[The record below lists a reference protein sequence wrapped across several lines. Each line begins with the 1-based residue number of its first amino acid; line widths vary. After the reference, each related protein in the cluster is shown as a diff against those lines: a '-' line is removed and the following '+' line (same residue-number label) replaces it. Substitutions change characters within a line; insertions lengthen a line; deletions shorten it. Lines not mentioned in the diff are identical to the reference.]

1 MEALK
6 VLLYLVLIVLLI
18 SLIVLAIKA
27 IGTLTKM
34 DYLIDNLTK
43 KAESLDGVF
52 EMIEMTTSR
61 FGAIGEAITS
71 SIMGVVRKIFTKKDK
86 KKRKG
91 EINE

>member
-61 FGAIGEAITS
+61 FGAIVE
-71 SIMGVVRKIFTKKDK
+71 
-86 KKRKG
+86 
-91 EINE
+91 